1 MKSIRMINRKKFY
14 ENVKFKDEESKKY
27 LYKQIL
33 SFAFQN
39 DMAKFEYITNYV
51 SHALP
56 FSYFNFETGNVFKI
70 TYPITISGTDLSN
83 IEIVDAKCD
92 VFHICLR
99 FPSTIIYYERLN
111 DCVVNL
117 FIANHELNEHGGR
130 FYSKRIRYIVQDL

>member
-1 MKSIRMINRKKFY
+1 
-14 ENVKFKDEESKKY
+14 
-27 LYKQIL
+27 
-33 SFAFQN
+33 
-39 DMAKFEYITNYV
+39 MAKFEYITNYV

-83 IEIVDAKCD
+83 IEIVDAKGD

-99 FPSTIIYYERLN
+99 FPSTIIYFERVN